1 MNARDIEI
9 AKTLLKRPVAFHW
22 ALARVCESVNAGL
35 MLSQSIYWSERT
47 DDPEGWFYKTR
58 VDWFNELCI
67 GKDKQ
72 ITAREILRELGFI
85 KEKLEGNPPKLYF
98 QVQFANVYKAV
109 AQLSAKQ
116 TIKGRKNRQLENP
129 TIGVGKTDNQPSGNQ
144 TILPSGNQTNIE
156 EQRLPETTSDTTT
169 EITGSAAGAAIPA
182 SCLLNQPNDFPGL
195 FLELWNST
203 CGSLPKVREITKG
216 RERKI
221 KARLK
226 AKPDFAQDFTAAVQH
241 AAGNAFLTGDNNRGW
256 IAGFD
261 WMIQNDT
268 NHVAVLEG
276 KYDAKPQAN
285 SGKPNSE
292 RQGTTNGSG
301 AKRNSGAY
309 QRSETSGESAARFAD
324 RKPDLVF

>member
-22 ALARVCESVNAGL
+22 ALARVCESVTAGL

-182 SCLLNQPNDFPGL
+182 SFLLNQPAD

-203 CGSLPKVREITKG
+203 CGDLPKIREITKG

-226 AKPDFAQDFTAAVQH
+226 AKPDFAHDFTAAVQH
-241 AAGNAFLTGDNNRGW
+241 AASNAFLSGDNNRQW
-256 IAGFD
+256 VASFD
-261 WMIQNDT
+261 WMIHNDT

-285 SGKPNSE
+285 SGRSNGE
-292 RQGTTNGSG
+292 RTG
-301 AKRNSGAY
+301 ATGGPGVKRNSGAY
-309 QRSETSGESAARFAD
+309 QRSEGGGSRFD
-324 RKPDLVF
+324 RPADLVF